1 MFGLLTPCGHLLD
14 DELRDEWRAHLCGLC
29 LSLRDG
35 HGQSARLTTNTDT
48 VMLSVLAAAQRV
60 PVADTRTAGR
70 CALRGMRRAD
80 VVVAA
85 DPGVRLATTAS
96 LTLAAAKAR
105 DVVAEQQLGLAA
117 RSPIRS
123 RAARVASKALR
134 ARADRAETA
143 LDVDSVLT
151 ALDRQA
157 GLEASHADLNAL
169 TEPTATACAE
179 VFAAS
184 ADQAGAPENRD
195 VLSAIGADYGR
206 LAHLL
211 DAVDDRDDDARA
223 GAFNPLISTGTSDEQ
238 ALQHAG
244 MLADR
249 IAERYEQLALHDDR
263 LLRILLVKGVAQAV
277 RRRGHLRA
285 HRHIEILGAGQTTW
299 PPFRPPTWPEGWPYP
314 PPFPPNRRFHQRIL
328 PFVGNS
334 FCGAGWFRD
343 HWNHCS
349 DKWVDPSCN
358 DCDDCCDCCDCCD
371 CS

>member
-1 MFGLLTPCGHLLD
+1 
-14 DELRDEWRAHLCGLC
+14 
-29 LSLRDG
+29 
-35 HGQSARLTTNTDT
+35 
-48 VMLSVLAAAQRV
+48 
-60 PVADTRTAGR
+60 
-70 CALRGMRRAD
+70 MRRAD
-80 VVVAA
+80 VVTAQE
-85 DPGVRLATTAS
+85 PGVMLATSAS
-96 LTLAAAKAR
+96 LTLATAKAR
-105 DVVAEQQLGLAA
+105 DVVAEQRLGLAA

-123 RAARVASKALR
+123 RAARVASNALR
-134 ARADRAETA
+134 TRVDRAATT

-151 ALDRQA
+151 VLDRQA
-157 GLEASHADLNAL
+157 GLEGAHSDLTAL

-184 ADQAGAPENRD
+184 ADQADAPENRD
-195 VLSAIGADYGR
+195 VLAAIGADYGR

-238 ALQHAG
+238 ALRHAG

-249 IAERYEQLALHDDR
+249 IAERYEQHALHDDR
-263 LLRILLVKGVAQAV
+263 LLRTLLVKGVAQAV
-277 RRRGHLRA
+277 RRRDRLRA
-285 HRHIEILGAGQTTW
+285 HRHIAVLGAGQTTW

-314 PPFPPNRRFHQRIL
+314 PPFPPNRKFHQRVL

-349 DKWVDPSCN
+349 DKWVAPSC